1 MNPIQLTPRAT
12 EKAYAKSEAGV
23 YTFSVSANANKGQ
36 IAKAVSTQFGVK
48 VERVTTV
55 VQKGKAMRFTRGKNR
70 YPGTT
75 KRADTKKAY
84 VKLVAG
90 EKINL
95 YETEK
100 PVEEEKK

>member
-1 MNPIQLTPRAT
+1 MNPIELTPRAT
-12 EKAYAKSEAGV
+12 EKTYAKSETSV
-23 YTFSVSANANKGQ
+23 YTFSVPANVNKGQ
-36 IAKAVSTQFGVK
+36 IAKAVTAQFGVK

-55 VQKGKAMRFTRGKNR
+55 IQKGKAVRFTRGKNR

-75 KRADTKKAY
+75 KRADNKKAY

-100 PVEEEKK
+100 PAEEEKK